1 MRRVKRSAGLLLFRR
16 GASGLEV
23 LLAHPGGPF
32 WADRDDGSW
41 SIPKGEIEA
50 GEEALTVARREFQEE
65 TGHEPP
71 DGVPI
76 ALATIQQK
84 SGKVVE
90 AWALEGDLDPA
101 AASSNRV
108 LVEWP
113 PRSGRS
119 LEIPEV
125 DRVEWFGPAEARR
138 KLNPAQV
145 AFLERLEDRLD
156 G

>member
-1 MRRVKRSAGLLLFRR
+1 
-16 GASGLEV
+16 
-23 LLAHPGGPF
+23 
-32 WADRDDGSW
+32 
-41 SIPKGEIEA
+41 
-50 GEEALTVARREFQEE
+50 
-65 TGHEPP
+65 
-71 DGVPI
+71 
-76 ALATIQQK
+76 
-84 SGKVVE
+84 
-90 AWALEGDLDPA
+90 
-101 AASSNRV
+101 V